1 MRMSGK
7 PMLGRVL
14 IVIAAALALAGC
26 EMAPFYA
33 PPVVALPTQFTD
45 AGGQS
50 GGTLAPRGDWWR
62 SFSDS
67 RLNALEADV
76 DAANPDLAAAYAAY
90 QDSRAR
96 AEQAEAGLFP
106 EVDFGGGLS
115 ADKQSANR
123 PLRSKTQPNFYGA
136 NQAFAGVAGFELDV
150 WGRVADIVKSAK
162 ANAEASG
169 YAFADTRLL
178 LHAALARDYVALRG
192 LDAQAK
198 LYSDT
203 IKLYQSALDLTQ
215 QRLNAK
221 IAPPIDAERA
231 RTQLESVRAQASDLS
246 LRRTALTDAI
256 ATLAGKPAAGF
267 RLAVE
272 ASPMIFPRRPRAAP
286 GELLRRRPDVAAA
299 EREVAAATALI
310 GAAIANK
317 YPRFTIG
324 LQTGTQ
330 DTSLRLLDPINA
342 FYSIGPSMT
351 VPLFDAGLRD
361 AEIKQAHADAEIAAQ
376 RYRSRVLNAVR
387 EVQDYVSAL
396 RWLADEARQSD
407 AAAQAARRALEM
419 STALYRD
426 GAASYL
432 DVVTAQ
438 DSALVTQRAAIGVR
452 TRELDAY
459 VGLMLALG
467 GGWFGSDETKVD
479 TVAAAV
485 P

>member
-1 MRMSGK
+1 MTYRPVMG
-7 PMLGRVL
+7 LL
-14 IVIAAALALAGC
+14 AALGLAGC
-26 EMAPFYA
+26 EMAPLYS
-33 PPVVALPTQFTD
+33 PPVVALPSQFTD
-45 AGGQS
+45 AGGLT

-96 AEQAEAGLFP
+96 AEQAQAGLFP

-115 ADKQSANR
+115 ANKQSADR
-123 PLRSKTQPNFYGA
+123 PLRSKTQPNYFGA
-136 NQAFAGVAGFELDV
+136 NQAFAGIAGFELDV

-169 YAFADTRLL
+169 YALADTRLL
-178 LHAALARDYVALRG
+178 LHAELARDYVALRG

-198 LYSDT
+198 LYADT
-203 IKLYQSALDLTQ
+203 LKLYQSALDLTQ
-215 QRLNAK
+215 QRLQAK

-231 RTQLESVRAQASDLS
+231 KTQLEAVKAQASDLA

-256 ATLAGKPAAGF
+256 ATLAGKSAAGF

-299 EREVAAATALI
+299 EREVAAATSLI

-324 LQTGTQ
+324 LQTGAQ
-330 DTSLRLLDPINA
+330 DTSLRLLDPINS

-361 AEIKQAHADAEIAAQ
+361 AEIKQARADAEIAAQ

-387 EVQDYVSAL
+387 KVQDYVSAL
-396 RWLADEARQSD
+396 RWLADEAMQSD
-407 AAAQAARRALEM
+407 AAAQAARRALDM

-438 DSALVTQRAAIGVR
+438 DSALTTQGAAIGVR

-467 GGWFGSDETKVD
+467 GGWFAPDETKLEA
-479 TVAAAV
+479 VAAAV